1 MGSGK
6 YVWLP
11 LGALV
16 SRTIPRDQRLRDDLR
31 TPDDAARSGLK
42 EVLLAHV
49 GLQAEGIILLASVL
63 WTWSRVD
70 HL

>member
-1 MGSGK
+1 MGGGK

-16 SRTIPRDQRLRDDLR
+16 SHTIARDQSLRDDLR
-31 TPDDAARSGLK
+31 TPDDATRSGLK

-49 GLQAEGIILLASVL
+49 GLQTEGIILLSSVL
-63 WTWSRVD
+63 RTWSCVD